1 MPTGVCVVTR
11 LGWQYRPQGSGRLA
25 RQRVTVT
32 GSALVDEID
41 GVIPRTD
48 PDRAVEEH
56 TVTCTTCAL
65 LRSTGAYCRQAARLR
80 EEAER

>member
-1 MPTGVCVVTR
+1 MTR
-11 LGWQYRPQGSGRLA
+11 LGWQYRAQGSGRVA

-32 GSALVDEID
+32 GGAPVDEVD

-56 TVTCTTCAL
+56 AARCTTCAL
-65 LRSTGAYCRQAARLR
+65 LRSTGAYCQGAARLR
-80 EEAER
+80 EEAGR